1 MPQVDSS
8 LTEHAGATMATT
20 CATCHSLVLEGGW
33 MDQGLRVELVALKES
48 GSSTPACL
56 TCALLWQA
64 VCAAVKEETTMPDIL
79 FESILIES
87 KPPKHPGPM
96 VVHLYPDPVA
106 HGVGE
111 KTIQLYTTEDDSPA
125 PWDIIGQGF
134 HIPESGL
141 SPSCVALAREWLDMC
156 VHAKGKHANCNKP
169 TIPVLPT
176 RVISVGDDE
185 TAPRLVISGA
195 DQQAHYAALSHCWGG
210 STPTKTTTSNLEAYT
225 TSLPADLPK
234 TFLDA
239 IRVAQALGISYIWID
254 SLCIIQDCP
263 EDWQREASR
272 MAQVYANA
280 YVTIFADAAPDSTS
294 GFLDPPPREAPAKF
308 TVPYKTGLFR
318 SGAIHVRRR
327 GFLAEEL
334 PFHTWT
340 TDQDDSGRSRL
351 SSRGWVFQERLLSPR
366 TLHFSRNEIAWECRS
381 VCECE
386 CSATSLRTLRTTSV
400 MKHFLYPQDP
410 DVSLVETNWRSEIV
424 PAYTQLDLT
433 FSTDRLP
440 AIEGLAKAASTLRSD
455 DQYVAGLWRNSMK
468 ADLLW
473 YISRDGRPSDRIVD
487 GGAPTWSWASVT
499 GAAIYD
505 TRPVAEDSELAV
517 LDVIT
522 GEGDAPALL
531 VRGHL
536 VKVELAD
543 TAFDSPMVL
552 LGPDDELATVW
563 DVKGSGKEFKHTYFL
578 VFGADGKGPFGL
590 LLAAEPPGHSG
601 TQFRRI
607 GYVPGYR
614 VSRWRRSWGSGGWN
628 SGEDSD
634 EYISEVSDDIW
645 EEANR
650 DGSMVWIE
658 EVFQGEVVT
667 FKMI

>member
-1 MPQVDSS
+1 
-8 LTEHAGATMATT
+8 MAPT
-20 CATCHSLVLEGGW
+20 CATCHSLVLEDEGGW
-33 MDQGLRVELVALKES
+33 MDQGLQVNLPALKES
-48 GSSTPACL
+48 GSSAPACP

-64 VCAAVKEETTMPDIL
+64 VCAAVKEKTTKPDIL
-79 FESILIES
+79 YESILIES
-87 KPPKHPGPM
+87 KPPKHPGPL

-106 HGVGE
+106 YGVGDE
-111 KTIQLYTTEDDSPA
+111 TIQLYTTEDDNPA
-125 PWDIIGQGF
+125 PWDVIGRGF

-156 VHAKGKHANCNKP
+156 VHAEGKHANCTKA

-185 TAPRLVISGA
+185 TAPRLVISEAG
-195 DQQAHYAALSHCWGG
+195 QQAHYAALSHCWGG
-210 STPTKTTTSNLEAYT
+210 STPTKTTSSNLEAYT

-239 IRVAQALGISYIWID
+239 IRVARALGVSYIWID

-263 EDWQREASR
+263 EDWQHEASR

-294 GFLDPPPREAPAKF
+294 GFLDPPARQAPAKF
-308 TVPYKTGLFR
+308 TLPYKTGLFR
-318 SGAIHVRRR
+318 SGVIHVRRR

-334 PFHTWT
+334 PFHSWT
-340 TDQDDSGRSRL
+340 TDEDGSGRSRL

-366 TLHFSRNEIAWECRS
+366 TLHFSRNEMAWECRS

-433 FSTDRLP
+433 FPTDRLP

-455 DQYVAGLWRNSMK
+455 DQYVSGLWRNSMK

-473 YISRDGRPSDRIVD
+473 YISRGGRPSDRIVD

-505 TRPVAEDSELAV
+505 TRPAAEDSELAV

-522 GEGDAPALL
+522 GERSAPVLL

-543 TAFDSPMVL
+543 TMFDSPTVR

-563 DVKGSGKEFKHTYFL
+563 DVEGSGNEFKHTCFL
-578 VFGADGKGPFGL
+578 VFGADGNGPFGL
-590 LLAAEPPGHSG
+590 LLAAEQPGHSSK
-601 TQFRRI
+601 QFRRI

-650 DGSMVWIE
+650 DGSMAWVE
-658 EVFQGEVVT
+658 EVFQGEATT